1 MNTYKIIIATTLSIS
16 LLSCGNNNDSKQQ
29 SNQTQT
35 LPKTETF
42 TLKKQS
48 VTSEIS
54 LPAELSGFRQVEL
67 FAKVNSYVKTLK
79 VDIGSNVKQGQLL
92 VELEA
97 PEIAS
102 QLSGALSRLHSQE
115 AIYTASNSTYNRLL
129 ETSKVEGTIARNDLE
144 LASARKSADY
154 AQLQAAKAAY
164 KEVQVMQ
171 SYLQIRA
178 PFNGK
183 VTARNVQVGAYVG
196 QGAQASLV
204 TVQEQSNL
212 RLAISVPEAYS
223 GYLKLG
229 DELSFRI
236 NSLRG
241 ETFKATISRMAGA
254 LDNRLRSERVE
265 MDVKNQD
272 GKLLPGMVAEVLIP
286 LKSRD
291 TPFVVPKTAVINT
304 GGGTFVITVVNKKAK
319 RIKVE
324 TGLEVNEQMEVYSNE
339 LSEDDLLITKTNEEI
354 RDGSSVN

>member
-1 MNTYKIIIATTLSIS
+1 MNRYNIITAIILTLSII
-16 LLSCGNNNDSKQQ
+16 SCGEQKEDKQAVNKEAVSQ
-29 SNQTQT
+29 
-35 LPKTETF
+35 TETF
-42 TLKKQS
+42 SLKKQ
-48 VTSEIS
+48 TIASEIS

-144 LASARKSADY
+144 LASARKNADY

-183 VTARNVQVGAYVG
+183 VTDRNVQVGAYVG
-196 QGAQASLV
+196 QGAQGSLI

-212 RLAISVPEAYS
+212 RLAISVPEAYT

-229 DELSFRI
+229 DELSFKV

-254 LDNRLRSERVE
+254 LDSRLRSERVE
-265 MDVKNQD
+265 MDVKNQEA
-272 GKLLPGMVAEVLIP
+272 KLLPGMVAEVLIP
-286 LKSRD
+286 LKSRN

-304 GGGTFVITVVNKKAK
+304 GEGTYVITVVDKKAK

-324 TGLEVNEQMEVYSNE
+324 TGLEVNEDIEIYSNE
-339 LSEDDLLITKTNEEI
+339 LSENNLLITKANEEI
-354 RDGSSVN
+354 RDGSAIN